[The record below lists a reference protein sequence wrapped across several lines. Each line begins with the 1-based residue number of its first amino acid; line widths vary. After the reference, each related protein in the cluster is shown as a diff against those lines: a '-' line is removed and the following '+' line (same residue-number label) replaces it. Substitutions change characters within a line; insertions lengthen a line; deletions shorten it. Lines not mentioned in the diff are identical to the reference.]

1 MSRTAPPPRTRKL
14 YIIAQD
20 PSVLDATGQIL
31 MTEVEIPAETVSP
44 GPRGYRVHVIDY
56 DSSTDTLYA
65 PQIYDPPVDGCYV
78 DPFAERIQNGETAQ
92 LLCEPTFHAQ
102 NVYAIIMR
110 TLARFEFALG
120 RRVSWGFSGHQIHVA
135 PHAFADANAFY
146 SEEDQALAFGYFFVP
161 HDNGDRQPIYT
172 CLSYDVVAHETTH
185 ALLDGLRE
193 RYTAPSSP
201 EQAGFHEGFAD
212 IVALLSV
219 FSLTEVVRA
228 CIQRLRPKTE
238 PGLEIDANR
247 IPRESITLEN
257 LKGSLLLGLAEQMG
271 SELSGVRGSA
281 LRRSVELEPLRK
293 GGKPYLKRTNF
304 QEPHQCGE
312 LLVAVILNT
321 FLLVWRERLERYLS
335 SNDNMTHLDLGIVV
349 EEGAEAAN
357 HLLTIAI
364 RGLDYM
370 PPTDIRFSD
379 YLSAILTCDRET
391 VPDDSKYQYRKKLR
405 DSFAAYG
412 VKPAANAD
420 ADGYWDYEDNN
431 YCYDHTH
438 FESLLTDHTE
448 VFRFIWDNRNELE
461 IDDKDLYYG
470 RAYIKVQSVRPCIR
484 IGPDGFTVRETV
496 AEYVQIATLRFD
508 ELDEVGITDIDA
520 DIPDDMEITL
530 FGGGTLIFDEF
541 CRLKYHVR
549 NRIFSPKYQRPRI
562 EYLWRTGY
570 YTNTSFTENFFSRM
584 HLNRSLSL
592 FTYKTE
598 GF

>member
-1 MSRTAPPPRTRKL
+1 MPRTPALPRTRNL
-14 YIIAQD
+14 WVIAQD
-20 PSVLDATGQIL
+20 PSVLDANGEIL
-31 MTEVEIPAETVSP
+31 TTQLEIPAETLAP

-56 DSSTDTLYA
+56 DSSTNTLYS
-65 PQIYDPPVDGCYV
+65 PKRYDPPDAKGCYE
-78 DPFAERIQNGETAQ
+78 DPFAELIKEGRIRD
-92 LLCEPTFHAQ
+92 LLCEPKFHAQ

-120 RRVSWGFSGHQIHVA
+120 RRVGWGFSGHQIHVA

-146 SEEDQALAFGYFFVP
+146 SEQDQALVFGYFFVP
-161 HDNGDRQPIYT
+161 EGRQRTPIFT

-185 ALLDGLRE
+185 ALLDGLRT

-219 FSLTEVVRA
+219 FSLNDVVRA
-228 CIQRLRPKTE
+228 CIQKIRPNDG
-238 PGLEIDANR
+238 PQLPVDQLR
-247 IPRESITLEN
+247 IPRESLTIEN
-257 LKGSLLLGLAEQMG
+257 LKGSLLFGLAEQMG

-281 LRRSVELEPLRK
+281 LRRSVNIPQLKEADV
-293 GGKPYLKRTNF
+293 PYLERPNY

-312 LLVAVILNT
+312 LLVAAVLNT
-321 FLLVWRERLERYLS
+321 FLLVWLDRLNRYLL
-335 SNDNMTHLDLGIVV
+335 SNDNITHLDLGVV
-349 EEGAEAAN
+349 VGEGSEAAD

-391 VPDDSKYQYRKKLR
+391 VPDDSKYRYRQKLR

-412 VKPAANAD
+412 IEPAGRD
-420 ADGYWDYEDNN
+420 GGYWDFETNVYT
-431 YCYDHTH
+431 YDHTH
-438 FESLLTDHTE
+438 FDSLLRDPTE
-448 VFRFIWDNRNELE
+448 VFRFLWDNRDALNIE
-461 IDDKDLYYG
+461 DDQLFYEK
-470 RAYIKVQSVRPCIR
+470 AYTKVQSVRPCIR
-484 IGPDGFTVRETV
+484 VGPDGFTIRETV
-496 AEYVQIATLRFD
+496 AEYVQMATLRFD
-508 ELDEVGITDIDA
+508 ELDEAGITDINA
-520 DIPDDMEITL
+520 DIPDDIEITL

-541 CRLKYHVR
+541 CRLKYHIS
-549 NRIFSPKYQRPRI
+549 NRIFNQKTQPARI

-570 YTNTSFTENFFSRM
+570 YTNTEFTENLFSRM
-584 HLNRSLSL
+584 HLDRALSL